1 MILFSIQVLV
11 PSHIQQ
17 AAEITSDK
25 NLTLTYQA
33 ANGDTFTETIVID
46 HDLSHAS
53 IYESELNVV
62 ENQALPLLFT
72 I

>member
-1 MILFSIQVLV
+1 MLVILFLI
-11 PSHIQQ
+11 PSTGAIVYSN
-17 AAEITSDK
+17 AAEITGDK

-62 ENQALPLLFT
+62 KIRLKFCCL
-72 I
+72 